1 MSEYTTGWN
10 TNILHRIAG
19 AASHPIRYS
28 VRATDKGCVK
38 PCGIW
43 RVASFQVSSSQ
54 KNALAPQPAACYCA
68 AAWLGSVVARWL
80 ADARSRTHSM
90 LGTRRRLRLGRG
102 LPCVHRLPSQRTVR
116 FVVERHGDAGSTAG
130 DQQLRHADTV
140 LRSQSANARRART
153 APCHCATSD
162 HAAAARSPRDWRA
175 TGTHNRSDVA

>member
-54 KNALAPQPAACYCA
+54 KKCTGP
-68 AAWLGSVVARWL
+68 
-80 ADARSRTHSM
+80 
-90 LGTRRRLRLGRG
+90 
-102 LPCVHRLPSQRTVR
+102 
-116 FVVERHGDAGSTAG
+116 
-130 DQQLRHADTV
+130 
-140 LRSQSANARRART
+140 
-153 APCHCATSD
+153 ATSGLLLCGRVVGKR
-162 HAAAARSPRDWRA
+162 RSK
-175 TGTHNRSDVA
+175 VAGGCTIKDA